1 MTKNIN
7 VENKSKKYLIF
18 MLALIAVSV
27 FSGTAGD
34 PLQSML
40 ASGVGGGFFAAIC
53 LNKFKVWTVVPV
65 MVFPPVASY
74 LITAAPEKAILSLS
88 FIPVGIAVF
97 YGIKKGLS
105 RSQTIVR
112 SISAMI
118 VFYVAVYLYYIFIL
132 FGSVNG
138 ENIAKYIDL
147 NLQGVRNNME
157 RVKEIYAQMGVDV
170 EKFFSKEILDEVIY
184 SLRMSWL
191 GYGLA
196 VFGIFSFVASV
207 IAKSAIPYGAEFK
220 KEHGNW
226 SYVLSKMGAVI
237 FTLAYFAGALYPPE
251 NEGMYFPLAI
261 NTICIGMTPAV
272 LYMGVSRI
280 VKKLR
285 SERRIFFLIL
295 ILISL
300 SFGNFAML
308 LLLII
313 GVYSSLTYEGKRIDS
328 AENKED

>member
-18 MLALIAVSV
+18 MLALMAVSI
-27 FSGTAGD
+27 FSGTSDRPMHSVIA
-34 PLQSML
+34 
-40 ASGVGGGFFAAIC
+40 AGVGGGFFAAIC
-53 LNKFKVWTVVPV
+53 LNKFKAWTVIPV
-65 MVFPPVASY
+65 MVLPPIASY
-74 LITAAPEKAILSLS
+74 LITSDPKKAILSLS

-97 YGIKKGLS
+97 HSIKKGLS

-118 VFYVAVYLYYIFIL
+118 VFYAAVYLYYIFIL

-138 ENIAKYIDL
+138 GNIVKYIDL
-147 NLQGVRNNME
+147 HFQVMRNNME
-157 RVKEIYAQMGVDV
+157 SIKEIYAQMGVDV
-170 EKFFSKEILDEVIY
+170 EKFFSKEILDEQIY

-191 GYGLA
+191 GYVLA
-196 VFGIFSFVASV
+196 FFGIFSFVASA
-207 IAKSAIPYGAEFK
+207 IAKSAIPYGAKFK

-226 SYVLSKMGAVI
+226 SYVLSKIGAVV

-272 LYMGVSRI
+272 LYMGISRI
-280 VKKLR
+280 MKKLR

-308 LLLII
+308 LFLII
-313 GVYSSLTYEGKRIDS
+313 GVYSSLTYESK
-328 AENKED
+328 